1 MLRAGDIVFASFGH
15 GLKTFKV
22 RVAVLSVD
30 WRHAML
36 IASDGEVY
44 GPARL
49 TALQTCDN
57 VTDEEAHNWR
67 ARIAAHHHAQNEDAN
82 DDAADADA
90 DAVAPEVC
98 LPEAPLVRHIMWR
111 MAWLPLVAL
120 TLRRFSHA
128 AAYFSRGSGGPAGR
142 NGASGSRTR

>member
-1 MLRAGDIVFASFGH
+1 MLRAGDIVFASFGR

-30 WRHAML
+30 WRQAML

-49 TALQTCDN
+49 TTLQTCDN

-90 DAVAPEVC
+90 DADAVAPEVC
-98 LPEAPLVRHIMWR
+98 LLA
-111 MAWLPLVAL
+111 
-120 TLRRFSHA
+120 
-128 AAYFSRGSGGPAGR
+128 
-142 NGASGSRTR
+142 

>member
-1 MLRAGDIVFASFGH
+1 MRLAEVSNVTASASGEH
-15 GLKTFKV
+15 E
-22 RVAVLSVD
+22 AAAD
-30 WRHAML
+30 WRQAML

-49 TALQTCDN
+49 TALQTCDY

-67 ARIAAHHHAQNEDAN
+67 ARIAAHHHAQNEDAS

-98 LPEAPLVRHIMWR
+98 LLA
-111 MAWLPLVAL
+111 
-120 TLRRFSHA
+120 
-128 AAYFSRGSGGPAGR
+128 
-142 NGASGSRTR
+142 

>member
-1 MLRAGDIVFASFGH
+1 MRAGDIVFASFGR
-15 GLKTFKV
+15 GLNFKV
-22 RVAVLSVD
+22 KVAVLSAD

-67 ARIAAHHHAQNEDAN
+67 ARIAAHHDAQNENAN
-82 DDAADADA
+82 DDAADAN
-90 DAVAPEVC
+90 AVAAEVC
-98 LPEAPLVRHIMWR
+98 LPEAPLVRHIMCR
-111 MAWLPLVAL
+111 MAYPLS
-120 TLRRFSHA
+120 FDCSHTSSLL
-128 AAYFSRGSGGPAGR
+128 SRGSLF
-142 NGASGSRTR
+142 